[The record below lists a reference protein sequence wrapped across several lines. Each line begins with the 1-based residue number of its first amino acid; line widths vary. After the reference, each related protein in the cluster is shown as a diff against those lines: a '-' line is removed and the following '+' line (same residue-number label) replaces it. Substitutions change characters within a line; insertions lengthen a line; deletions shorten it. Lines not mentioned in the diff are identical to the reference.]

1 MNKAPDVTQERLLE
15 EFSAVVGETEQL
27 LKSVA
32 LAGGEKGNALKAGLD
47 ERIALVSDRL
57 AGLRDDSMRQAT
69 AAAHAADDYVQDN
82 PWQAVGIAA
91 GVAAAAGV
99 VVGLLLARR

>member
-1 MNKAPDVTQERLLE
+1 MNKAMDVTQERLLE

-32 LAGGEKGNALKAGLD
+32 LAGGEKGSALKAGLD

-57 AGLRDDSMRQAT
+57 ATLRDDSMRQAT